1 LCLQIARCTHV
12 HDRWR
17 PTGCRAAHDFAGVNR
32 YLQAVKEM
40 GAASATPHSRLERLT
55 PPPAPFGSTARPQ
68 GAGASRDS
76 GRTPPSSRRRRSR
89 SRSRRGCRRPSDRG
103 FCRRRLGVGRYDNRL
118 HDWLDPFGG
127 DEDGDRRAPD
137 QYLEHSP
144 TSGVAVAHWNSPVP
158 NRIGVRCCPITG
170 RE

>member
-12 HDRWR
+12 HDRRR

-76 GRTPPSSRRRRSR
+76 WRTPPSSHRRRSR
-89 SRSRRGCRRPSDRG
+89 SRSRRRSARG
-103 FCRRRLGVGRYDNRL
+103 SCRRRLGMGRYDDRF
-118 HDWLDPFGG
+118 HDGLEPFGG
-127 DEDGDRRAPD
+127 DENGDRRATD
-137 QYLEHSP
+137 QYLEDSP
-144 TSGVAVAHWNSPVP
+144 TSGVAVVHWNSPF
-158 NRIGVRCCPITG
+158 RIASTR
-170 RE
+170 R